1 MALLVVAAIAIAV
14 FAPGLANDFVHWDD
28 DVNFLRNPGYRGL
41 GWAQLR
47 YMATTTL
54 MSHWIPLTWLTL
66 GLDYVVWGMNPVG
79 YHLTSLLLHAAT
91 AAAFCA
97 VARRLLARAGV
108 EAAAARWG
116 AVAAALAFALHPLRV
131 ESVTWIT
138 ERRDVLSG
146 LFFVLTVLVYLR
158 ACEAEEGRRRTW
170 LGLAVG
176 LYVLALLSK
185 AVVMTLPVV
194 MLILDVYPLRRL
206 PPSPRTWTS
215 PAARAVVLEKVP
227 FALLALAGAV
237 IALAV
242 ALTHAGAD
250 VAPLSR
256 HGVATRLAFAAFSL
270 AFYLVKTVIPLGLS
284 PLYELPA
291 TSSALHP
298 PFVLSAAVVVGI
310 TVALWGLRR
319 RWPAGLAAWIAYGVL
334 LAPMSGLV
342 QAGNQLNADRYSYL
356 PSLPVALLLGGGVAA
371 LVQAREGPI
380 LSPLVRRVALG
391 AVALALAGLAGLSVV
406 QVQVWRDTETLFR
419 HALDLDPRCANC
431 LNQLAIVESMRGRW
445 DLAAANF
452 ERAVALRP
460 DLPGIQGNL
469 SVALLQSGRAA
480 EAVRHLRALLERYPD
495 NPEVWNH
502 LGAALIQEGQLEEA
516 RAYLVRAVDRNPSSP
531 TALANL
537 GIALRRLERPA
548 EAIPY
553 LRRSLAIDPAAAVVR
568 FELGA
573 AYIAVGD
580 VAGAREEATALR
592 RLDPALAERLDLS
605 DMGGRRTAPQAP
617 PLRIPAKP

>member
-1 MALLVVAAIAIAV
+1 MLVVAAITIAV

-47 YMATTTL
+47 YMVTTTL

-91 AAAFCA
+91 AVAFYA
-97 VARRLLARAGV
+97 VARGLLTRAGV
-108 EAAAARWG
+108 EAIAARWG

-131 ESVTWIT
+131 ESVTWVT

-146 LFFVLTVLVYLR
+146 LFFVLTILAYLR
-158 ACEAEEGRRRTW
+158 ACDAPEGGRRRW
-170 LGLAVG
+170 LGFAVG

-194 MLILDVYPLRRL
+194 LVVLDVYPLRRL
-206 PPSPRTWTS
+206 AASWRAWPTS
-215 PAARAVVLEKVP
+215 AARAVWLEKIP
-227 FALLALAGAV
+227 FAVLALAGAV

-256 HGVATRLAFAAFSL
+256 HGVPTRLAFAAYSL
-270 AFYLVKTVIPLGLS
+270 AFYLLKIVLPLGLS
-284 PLYELPA
+284 PLYEMPA
-291 TSSALHP
+291 APGALDP
-298 PFVLSAAVVVGI
+298 RFVGSAVVVMAI
-310 TVALWGLRR
+310 TVALWRLRR

-356 PSLPVALLLGGGVAA
+356 PSLPLAVLLGGGVAA
-371 LVQAREGPI
+371 LVQGRGEPVLG
-380 LSPLVRRVALG
+380 PLVRRVALG

-419 HALDLDPRCANC
+419 HALDVDPRCANC
-431 LNQLAIVESMRGRW
+431 LNQLGIVESMRGRW
-445 DLAAANF
+445 DLAAASF

-460 DLPGIQGNL
+460 DIPGIQGNL
-469 SVALLQSGRAA
+469 SVALLQSGRSAD
-480 EAVRHLRALLERYPD
+480 AVRHLRALLERYPD

-502 LGAALIQEGQLEEA
+502 LGAALIQEGKLEEA
-516 RAYLVRAVDRNPSSP
+516 RDYLVRAVDRNPSSP

-568 FELGA
+568 FELGT
-573 AYIAVGD
+573 AYVAVGD
-580 VAGAREEATALR
+580 AAAAREEAIALR
-592 RLDPALAERLDLS
+592 RLDPALADTIE
-605 DMGGRRTAPQAP
+605 MGARRTVPKAP